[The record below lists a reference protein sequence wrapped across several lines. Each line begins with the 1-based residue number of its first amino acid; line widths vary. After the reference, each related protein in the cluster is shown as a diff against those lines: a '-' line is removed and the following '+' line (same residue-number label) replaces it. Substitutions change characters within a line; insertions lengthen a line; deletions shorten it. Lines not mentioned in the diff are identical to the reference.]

1 MVWLGKDLPAWKTR
15 LLWMAFGCGL
25 LFLSIALT
33 FPYGALQTRI
43 IGELQRATGME
54 VRAADWAIG
63 IPAAIEWRQMTLTKP
78 DWSPLQLGLVRAQV
92 GLWRLLTGGVS
103 LDLAAQLDE
112 ATATQG
118 TVKLAV
124 TAASWSMTG
133 HVAMAGKVQKL
144 DLSKVIRPYVTRGTM
159 TGEFTHRLDDSAS
172 AGLVSFGEGT
182 WRADAKDLSLDHIP
196 VGNGRILALAF
207 SSLSIALVCREQIC
221 DVTELKGDGID
232 GSFSGQ
238 GTVTMQQP
246 IQQSQLALSLTVIP
260 GVGFAAKAPG
270 LGIPPLPTG
279 MPFTFKVIG
288 TLAQARVAL

>member
-1 MVWLGKDLPAWKTR
+1 MVWPGKNLSAWKAP

-33 FPYGALQTRI
+33 FPYGALQSRV

-54 VRAADWAIG
+54 VRTADWTIG
-63 IPAAIEWRQMTLTKP
+63 FPAAIEWRQMTLTKL
-78 DWSPLQLGLVRAQV
+78 DWSPLTLGLVRAQV
-92 GLWRLLTGGVS
+92 GLWRLLTGGVA
-103 LDLAAQLDE
+103 LDLTAQIDE
-112 ATATQG
+112 SAPTQG
-118 TVKLAV
+118 SVKVAV
-124 TAASWSMTG
+124 TASSWSMTG
-133 HVAMAGKVQKL
+133 PVALAGKIQKL
-144 DLSKVIRPYVTRGTM
+144 DLSKVIRPYVTRGIM
-159 TGEFTHRLDDSAS
+159 TGEFTHRLDRSAS
-172 AGLVSFGEGT
+172 PGLASFGEGT
-182 WRADAKDLSLDHIP
+182 WKADAKDLSLDHIP
-196 VGNGRILALAF
+196 VGNGRLLALAF
-207 SSLSIALVCREQIC
+207 SSLSLSLACREQVC

-270 LGIPPLPTG
+270 LGIPSLPPGT
-279 MPFTFKVIG
+279 PFTFKVIG

>member
-1 MVWLGKDLPAWKTR
+1 MVWPGKDLSAWKAP
-15 LLWMAFGCGL
+15 LLWMVFGCGL
-25 LFLSIALT
+25 LFLSMALT

-63 IPAAIEWRQMTLTKP
+63 FPAAIEWRQMSLTKT
-78 DWSPLQLGLVRAQV
+78 DWSPLQLGLVRAQM
-92 GLWRLLTGGVS
+92 GLWRLLTGGVT
-103 LDLAAQLDE
+103 LDLAAQIDE

-118 TVKLAV
+118 TVKLTV

-133 HVAMAGKVQKL
+133 PVAMVGKIQKL
-144 DLSKVIRPYVTRGTM
+144 DLSKVIRPYVARGTM
-159 TGEFTHRLDDSAS
+159 TGEFTHRLDRTAT
-172 AGLVSFGEGT
+172 AGPASFGEGT
-182 WRADAKDLSLDHIP
+182 WKADAKDLLLDHIP

-207 SSLSIALVCREQIC
+207 SSLSLSLACREQIC
-221 DVTELKGDGID
+221 EVTELKGDGID

-270 LGIPPLPTG
+270 LGIPPLPPGT
-279 MPFTFKVIG
+279 PFTFKVLG
-288 TLAQARVAL
+288 TFAQARVAL

>member
-1 MVWLGKDLPAWKTR
+1 T
-15 LLWMAFGCGL
+15 
-25 LFLSIALT
+25 
-33 FPYGALQTRI
+33 
-43 IGELQRATGME
+43 
-54 VRAADWAIG
+54 DWA
-63 IPAAIEWRQMTLTKP
+63 
-78 DWSPLQLGLVRAQV
+78 PLQLGLVRAQAGV
-92 GLWRLLTGGVS
+92 WRLLTGGVA

-112 ATATQG
+112 TTATQG
-118 TVKLAV
+118 TVKLSV
-124 TAASWSMTG
+124 MTSSWSMTG
-133 HVAMAGKVQKL
+133 PVAMVGKIQKL
-144 DLSKVIRPYVTRGTM
+144 DLSKVIRPYVTRGIL
-159 TGEFTHRLDDSAS
+159 TGEFTHRLDRAATAGSA
-172 AGLVSFGEGT
+172 SFGEGT
-182 WRADAKDLSLDHIP
+182 WKAEAKDLSLDRIP

-207 SSLSIALVCREQIC
+207 SNLSLGLACREQVC

-279 MPFTFKVIG
+279 TPFTFKVIG

>member
-1 MVWLGKDLPAWKTR
+1 MTWPGKDLSAWKAP

-43 IGELQRATGME
+43 IGELQRATGMD
-54 VRAADWAIG
+54 VRALDWTIG
-63 IPAAIEWRQMTLTKP
+63 FPAAIEWRQMTLAKT
-78 DWSPLQLGLVRAQV
+78 DGSPLQLGLVRAQV
-92 GLWRLLTGGVS
+92 GLWRLLTGGVA
-103 LDLAAQLDE
+103 LDLAAQIDDT
-112 ATATQG
+112 TATQG
-118 TVKLAV
+118 TVKLTV
-124 TAASWSMTG
+124 TASSWSMTG
-133 HVAMAGKVQKL
+133 PVAMVGKIQKL
-144 DLSKVIRPYVTRGTM
+144 DLSKVIRPYATRGM
-159 TGEFTHRLDDSAS
+159 LTGEFTHRLDRTAT
-172 AGLVSFGEGT
+172 AGLASFGEGM
-182 WRADAKDLSLDHIP
+182 WKADAKDLSLDHIP

-207 SSLSIALVCREQIC
+207 SSLSIALACREQIC

-246 IQQSQLALSLTVIP
+246 IQQSRLALSLTVIP

-279 MPFTFKVIG
+279 TPFTFKVIG

>member
-1 MVWLGKDLPAWKTR
+1 MAWPGKDLSAWKAP
-15 LLWMAFGCGL
+15 LLWLAFGCGL
-25 LFLSIALT
+25 VILSIVLT
-33 FPYGALQTRI
+33 FPYGALQTRVM
-43 IGELQRATGME
+43 GELQRATGME

-63 IPAAIEWRQMTLTKP
+63 FPAAIEWRQMSLTKT

-92 GLWRLLTGGVS
+92 GLWRLLTGGAT
-103 LDLAAQLDE
+103 LDLAAQIDE
-112 ATATQG
+112 TSASQG
-118 TVKLAV
+118 TVKLTM
-124 TAASWSMTG
+124 TASSWSMTG
-133 HVAMAGKVQKL
+133 PVAVMGKVQKL

-159 TGEFTHRLDDSAS
+159 TGEFTHRLDIPAT
-172 AGLVSFGEGT
+172 AGLASSGEGT
-182 WRADAKDLSLDHIP
+182 WKAEVQDLFLERLP
-196 VGNGRILALAF
+196 AGNGRIFSLAF
-207 SSLSIALVCREQIC
+207 SRLSLSLACREQIC

-270 LGIPPLPTG
+270 LGIPPLPPGT
-279 MPFTFKVIG
+279 PFTFKVMG